1 MYSTQVAPLI
11 QTMTDLS
18 GLVENLL
25 LLLSDKEK
33 VVITK
38 RFALAGNSK
47 STLEEIGQEFAVTR
61 ERVRQIERN
70 ALIKMRR
77 NVFNTALKSLHE
89 YVGGVLKKNGGIMKS
104 DCLIDEL
111 VQLLPQKSAIDL
123 GSLNLSLALHDNLE
137 CVGNT
142 INFYPYV
149 RDKIIPEFHLKTV
162 AGSLVN
168 LLHKHGDV
176 KKLDK
181 VHADLSDQLAEIDFD
196 LLKVKSLIQI
206 DKRLT
211 ILDDDFVGLLEWRH
225 IHPRTLRDKILFV
238 LRNQKVPMHFS
249 AIAEQISGANFDNR
263 KVNVQAVHNE
273 LIRHDQFVLI
283 GRGIYALGEWGYESG
298 TVAEVIEKILKEHKE
313 LDQDKIVDLVL
324 KQRDVKKITIVL
336 ALKNGRK
343 FTRIG
348 RKVYKIKSAAKS

>member
-1 MYSTQVAPLI
+1 MYSTQVAPFV
-11 QTMTDLS
+11 QTMTDLTS
-18 GLVENLL
+18 LVDNLL

-38 RFALAGNSK
+38 RFALAGKNK
-47 STLEEIGQEFAVTR
+47 ATLEEIGQEFSVTR
-61 ERVRQIERN
+61 ERVRQIEKN
-70 ALIKMRR
+70 ALVKMRR

-89 YVGGVLKKNGGIMKS
+89 YVGTIVKKNGGIVKS
-104 DCLIDEL
+104 DYLIDEL
-111 VQLLPQKSAIDL
+111 VQILPQQSAVDL

-149 RDKIIPEFHLKTV
+149 RDKVIPEYHVKHIS
-162 AGSLVN
+162 GSLVN

-176 KKLDK
+176 KKVDK
-181 VHADLSDQLAEIDFD
+181 LCDDLNAQLAEADFD
-196 LLKVKSLIQI
+196 LLKVKSLIKI

-211 ILDDDFVGLLEWRH
+211 VIDDDFVGLMEWRH

-238 LRNQKVPMHFS
+238 LRNQKSPMHFS
-249 AIAEQISGANFDNR
+249 AISEKIEQANFDNR
-263 KVNVQAVHNE
+263 KVNIQAVHNE
-273 LIRHDQFVLI
+273 LIRHEQFVLI

-298 TVAEVIEKILKEHKE
+298 TVAEVIEKILKDHKE

-324 KQRDVKKITIVL
+324 KQRDVKKITILL
-336 ALKNGRK
+336 ALKNDKK
-343 FTRIG
+343 FARVG
-348 RKVYKIKSAAKS
+348 RKVYKMKSGAKA